1 MSSRDKGYVDT
12 GVIAFSATS
21 REIEVMAA
29 AGEEEKMTG
38 RKMRKREK
46 KKENRKWREAERERK
61 RERWREKSDCGPF

>member
-1 MSSRDKGYVDT
+1 MSDTDKGYFGT
-12 GVIAFSATS
+12 GVIAFSVTS

-46 KKENRKWREAERERK
+46 KKENGKWREAEKERK

>member
-1 MSSRDKGYVDT
+1 MSDRDKGYFGT

-21 REIEVMAA
+21 RETEVMAA

-46 KKENRKWREAERERK
+46 KKENGKWREAEKERK
-61 RERWREKSDCGPF
+61 GER